1 MKWRRARQSSNLED
15 RRGQRGPAMRG
26 LPKMGLGG
34 IALVVVIGWFMGISP
49 VEMLSLLTQQ
59 GSTSG
64 NGSPSAPAPSS
75 PQAQE
80 QATFVGSILGE
91 TEDVWAAVFQQ
102 TGKRYPPPNLVLFS
116 GQVRSACGTASSAVG
131 PFYCP
136 GDKQIYLD
144 TEFFD
149 QMRRRLGGG
158 GDFAEAYVIAHEVGH
173 HIQTVTG
180 TNRAVTEARQ
190 RGQNLEGADGL
201 LVRQELQADCYA
213 GLWAH
218 HAQARHDWLEPG
230 DIEEALNTA
239 TAIGDDQLQKQARG
253 TVVPDSFTHGSAE
266 QRVRWFRLGFETGDF
281 SRCDTFAARRL

>member
-26 LPKMGLGG
+26 LPKIGLGG
-34 IALVVVIGWFMGISP
+34 IALVLVIGWFMGISP

-59 GSTSG
+59 GPTDSRS
-64 NGSPSAPAPSS
+64 SSAPAPSS
-75 PQAQE
+75 PQAQQ
-80 QATFVGSILGE
+80 QAKFVGAILGE
-91 TEDVWAAVFQQ
+91 TEDVWATVFQQ
-102 TGKRYPPPNLVLFS
+102 SGKRYPPPTLVLFS
-116 GQVRSACGTASSAVG
+116 GQVRSACGAATSAVG

-136 GDKQIYLD
+136 GDQQVYLD

-173 HIQTVTG
+173 HVQTVTG
-180 TNRAVTEARQ
+180 SSRPVIEARQ

-201 LVRQELQADCYA
+201 LVRQELQADCFA

-218 HAQARHDWLEPG
+218 HAQARHNWLEPG

-239 TAIGDDQLQKQARG
+239 SAIGDDQLQKQARG
-253 TVVPDSFTHGSAE
+253 TVVPDSFTHGSAK

-281 SRCDTFAARRL
+281 SRCDTFSARRL

>member
-26 LPKMGLGG
+26 LPKIGLGG
-34 IALVVVIGWFMGISP
+34 IALVLVIGWFMGISP

-59 GSTSG
+59 GPTDSRS
-64 NGSPSAPAPSS
+64 SSAPAPSS
-75 PQAQE
+75 PQAQQ
-80 QATFVGSILGE
+80 QAKFVGAILGE
-91 TEDVWAAVFQQ
+91 TEDVWATVFQQ
-102 TGKRYPPPNLVLFS
+102 SGKRYPPPTLVLFS
-116 GQVRSACGTASSAVG
+116 GQVRSACGAATSAVG
-131 PFYCP
+131 QFYCP
-136 GDKQIYLD
+136 GDQQVYLD

-173 HIQTVTG
+173 HVQTVTG
-180 TNRAVTEARQ
+180 SSRPVIEARQ

-201 LVRQELQADCYA
+201 LVRQELQADCFA

-218 HAQARHDWLEPG
+218 HAQARHNWLEPG

-239 TAIGDDQLQKQARG
+239 SAIGDDQLQKQARG
-253 TVVPDSFTHGSAE
+253 TVVPDSFTHGSAK

-281 SRCDTFAARRL
+281 SRCDTFSARRL